1 MLTEKKKKKKKIYM
15 HKPFFLDL
23 ADMYNYIKMVLAHLM
38 VVFHFNR
45 IRRATE
51 RGDAVCR
58 RDFSVAAGRG
68 RTRRVRLLLQGRDK
82 GGFASGSPR
91 RRKQKEGR
99 ILFF

>member
-1 MLTEKKKKKKKIYM
+1 MLTEKKKKIYM

-45 IRRATE
+45 IRRVME

-58 RDFSVAAGRG
+58 RDFSVAA
-68 RTRRVRLLLQGRDK
+68 RRVGPGGSGCFCGAETK
-82 GGFASGSPR
+82 GVGQWLPEVKEAKR
-91 RRKQKEGR
+91 REDYF
-99 ILFF
+99 IF